1 MWVSAKIRVRDAR
14 SIIWIF
20 PGLVISSSAA
30 RSQAYAELV
39 ESSDQAPPSV
49 LAANEDFYK
58 AFNQKD
64 LTLMDDLW
72 ATSDDISCI
81 HPGWNVLQGREAVLE
96 SWHGIL
102 SNANQPRIVVGGAT
116 VVFSGNAAVVLCRE
130 LVAGSPLAATNV
142 FVKHGEDWKLLH
154 HQSGP
159 VSV

>member
-1 MWVSAKIRVRDAR
+1 MR
-14 SIIWIF
+14 SDN
-20 PGLVISSSAA
+20 
-30 RSQAYAELV
+30 SQAELV
-39 ESSDQAPPSV
+39 ESSDQAAPSV

-72 ATSDDISCI
+72 ATSDNISCI